1 MTQTTALARQYQDNA
16 LARLGNWESSDL
28 AELRQTIARDLNE
41 SQFKLFCQN
50 CARTGLDPF
59 ARQIYA
65 IVRQGVMTIQTG
77 IDGFRVIAQRSKQY
91 AGQQGPFWCG
101 EDGVWKDVWLSS
113 KPPAAAKVGVLRSGF
128 TDPVWGIARF
138 DEFCANGPMWKKMP
152 ANQIAKCAEA
162 QALRKAFPDDLSGL
176 YATEEMEQADAP
188 VNGAPV
194 AARVSVADKLRKPVP
209 VAEAPA
215 IIVDHV
221 VEVNTKVEHVPDAGK
236 MVDDSEATPESKNSN
251 EAIVWIDR
259 MEHVAQARRIDPEAF
274 GGFIKRWMAKHKIP
288 SFFSSTPEQ
297 RAEFEEA
304 LTSGKLDPKPA
315 AN

>member
-194 AARVSVADKLRKPVP
+194 AARVSVADKLRNPAP

-215 IIVDHV
+215 VIVDHV

-236 MVDDSEATPESKNSN
+236 MVEQPVAETKAFPVISPDDWLERMDRIAKARNIGPDLLDKYLGRWCKKN
-251 EAIVWIDR
+251 EIDSYLIASQTQ
-259 MEHVAQARRIDPEAF
+259 MD
-274 GGFIKRWMAKHKIP
+274 
-288 SFFSSTPEQ
+288 
-297 RAEFEEA
+297 EFENA